1 MLGEGDYHVE
11 VPELSIQAPWPSI
24 SSPCRRATGKD
35 LPNVSLALQGHGN
48 LDEVALQSLKVD
60 TLGGLVTG
68 NAVANWKNPL
78 NWAARLNLKNIQ
90 PGLQWPEA
98 EGKISGELDTS
109 GALTEQGGWQVEVS
123 RLAIKGVL
131 RDYPLKMLGELSAS
145 DVQGQGDIALQ
156 TKGVS
161 LVHGPNS
168 LTAKGQLSKQ
178 WRMSVELDVPD
189 LSKSL
194 PDAKGK
200 VIGDVLLRGD
210 LKQPRVKLVLDADSL
225 QWQELGSVGHVTL
238 QGNLVPLPEPQGEL
252 TLQVRDIQYQD
263 QRIDTV
269 ELKAQGSQRKHG
281 VTLDVTSNLVSTSL
295 AMNGRLR
302 TEPTLRWQGELE
314 RMWLN
319 SPQGQ
324 WLLQQATALSF
335 DQRTE
340 RVTVAAHCWAQ
351 GEASLCLEEEA
362 ELGARG
368 EARLA
373 IKQFDFKQLAGV
385 LPKETKLSGGLNGQV
400 WAKWLRKRRRSCKP
414 ILS

>member
-1 MLGEGDYHVE
+1 MQGAL
-11 VPELSIQAPWPSI
+11 Q
-24 SSPCRRATGKD
+24 GKD
-35 LPNVSLALQGHGN
+35 LPNVSLALQGYGN

-145 DVQGQGDIALQ
+145 DVQGQGDITLQ

-210 LKQPRVKLVLDADSL
+210 LKQPR
-225 QWQELGSVGHVTL
+225 
-238 QGNLVPLPEPQGEL
+238 
-252 TLQVRDIQYQD
+252 
-263 QRIDTV
+263 
-269 ELKAQGSQRKHG
+269 
-281 VTLDVTSNLVSTSL
+281 SNWCWMPI
-295 AMNGRLR
+295 ACNGK
-302 TEPTLRWQGELE
+302 
-314 RMWLN
+314 
-319 SPQGQ
+319 S
-324 WLLQQATALSF
+324 
-335 DQRTE
+335 
-340 RVTVAAHCWAQ
+340 
-351 GEASLCLEEEA
+351 
-362 ELGARG
+362 
-368 EARLA
+368 
-373 IKQFDFKQLAGV
+373 
-385 LPKETKLSGGLNGQV
+385 
-400 WAKWLRKRRRSCKP
+400 
-414 ILS
+414 